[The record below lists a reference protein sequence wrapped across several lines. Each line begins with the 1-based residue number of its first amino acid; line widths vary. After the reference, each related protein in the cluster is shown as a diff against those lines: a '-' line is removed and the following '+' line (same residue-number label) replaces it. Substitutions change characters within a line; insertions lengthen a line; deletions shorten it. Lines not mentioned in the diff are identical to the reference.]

1 MGKLIIMKN
10 ILFTLA
16 LLASFNSFGQL
27 SSYNITTYAGGKN
40 VNVKKYVKRYITVFD
55 TSIRV
60 RSGGSTFSYYKLF
73 DRYATENKNRCVH
86 YWTTDKET
94 KKTVLFKLCEDEVTP
109 YMEKVNYI
117 NSKRS
122 KVIRYY
128 YDD

>member
-1 MGKLIIMKN
+1 MKN

-16 LLASFNSFGQL
+16 LLISLSTFGQL

-40 VNVKKYVKRYITVFD
+40 VNVKKNVKRFIGVLDKT
-55 TSIRV
+55 ILV
-60 RSGGSTFSYYKLF
+60 RSDGSRLSYRKNF
-73 DRYATENKNRCVH
+73 DRYYTENKNRCVH
-86 YWTTDKET
+86 YWTTDRET

-109 YMEKVNYI
+109 YMEKVNYTDKKI
-117 NSKRS
+117 S

>member
-1 MGKLIIMKN
+1 MKN

-16 LLASFNSFGQL
+16 LLVCFNSFGQL

-40 VNVKKYVKRYITVFD
+40 VNVKKNVKRFIGVLDKT
-55 TSIRV
+55 ILV
-60 RSGGSTFSYYKLF
+60 RSYGSRLSHRKDF
-73 DRYATENKNRCVH
+73 DRYYTENKNRCVH
-86 YWTTDKET
+86 YWTTDRET

-109 YMEKVNYI
+109 YMEKVNYTDKKI
-117 NSKRS
+117 S